1 MPSKSTKDSNA
12 PRKPLSAYMLF
23 SADERPKLKASG
35 LDNFIEMSK
44 ALGAAW
50 KQADLK
56 TKAHYEKEHQQEKVR
71 YENELKEYEKSGEPA
86 PSSKSAQKNHP
97 PSNSKTTKPVAKT
110 SKKDTTAV
118 KNEKHKSDDDDNDEE
133 DVDEDKDEG
142 ESEEKEEEEEEE
154 ETPAPPVKNSRKK
167 N

>member
-35 LDNFIEMSK
+35 LDNFIEISK

-50 KQADLK
+50 KQADSK
-56 TKAHYEKEHQQEKVR
+56 AKAHYEKEHEREKIR
-71 YENELKEYEKSGEPA
+71 YENELKDYEKSGEPA
-86 PSSKSAQKNHP
+86 PSSKSAQKSNP
-97 PSNSKTTKPVAKT
+97 PSKSTTTKSTTTT
-110 SKKDTTAV
+110 SKKNTAVV
-118 KNEKHKSDDDDNDEE
+118 KNEKNESDNDEG
-133 DVDEDKDEG
+133 DEDEDENA
-142 ESEEKEEEEEEE
+142 SEEEEEEE
-154 ETPAPPVKNSRKK
+154 EKPAPPVKNSRKK